1 MTVIQPAE
9 TLRSLLRRIDG
20 KGYGYYGD
28 IRGRYQFDSFVL
40 SIDRVQKDPFASPSR
55 VRVCVSP
62 EAAGFA
68 RDMWNTVP
76 RRRGL
81 CDYLTRAFCAAAGRS
96 RGRSGSGKSGLIAM
110 DEPGQEILER
120 TSVRISDYGVEGR
133 FVIGL
138 PAFGRRIAG
147 REAEKIF
154 FERLPE
160 CVAASLLLRAHD
172 VSGLYHHIGVAEDA
186 AVLRG
191 ALREMN
197 IVAFVADGA
206 VLPRESGASD
216 RPMNP
221 ADVVPF
227 VSPSAL
233 RVTID
238 VPNAGTLTGMGIP
251 AGVTLIVGG
260 GYHGKSTLLDALT
273 AGVYTHIP
281 NDGRE
286 YVVSD
291 PAAVKIR
298 AEDGRRV
305 EAVDISPFITGI
317 PGGKDTR
324 SFSSEDA
331 SGSTS
336 QAANIMEA
344 LEAGARL
351 FCIDEDTSATNFM
364 IRDRRMQALVA
375 KEHEPITPYIDRVRE
390 LFTEFGVSSVIVIG
404 GSGDY
409 LDVADTVICMD
420 AYRPYQVT
428 DEARD
433 IAAEY
438 PTGRACETDLPFPR
452 WHERV
457 YDARSFSPV
466 KGKRD
471 VRIQARGKG
480 TIVFGMSDIDCTS
493 VEQIVSESQTRAI
506 GDAIWY
512 AVRYM
517 DGSATAAEVAA
528 QVMQDIED
536 RGLDVLSPQK
546 RGDYVAFRSLEFLM
560 AINRM
565 RTLRA
570 VQVRR

>member
-1 MTVIQPAE
+1 MTAIQPAE
-9 TLRSLLRRIDG
+9 TLRQILRRIDG
-20 KGYGYYGD
+20 KGYGHYGD
-28 IRGRYQFDSFVL
+28 IRGQYRFDTFLL
-40 SIDRVQKDPFASPSR
+40 SIDHVQKDPFASPSR
-55 VRVCVSP
+55 VRVLVDP

-68 RDMWNTVP
+68 RDLWHTTP

-81 CDYLTRAFCAAAGRS
+81 CDYLTRAFCAAAERR
-96 RGRSGSGKSGLIAM
+96 RGMSGSGKSGLIAM
-110 DEPGQEILER
+110 DKPGQEILER
-120 TSVRISDYGVEGR
+120 TSVCIDDSGIEGR
-133 FVIGL
+133 CVVGL
-138 PAFGRRIAG
+138 PAYGRRIAG
-147 REAEKIF
+147 REAEEIF
-154 FERLPE
+154 FERLPAI
-160 CVAASLLLRAHD
+160 VAASLSARAHD
-172 VSGLYHHIGVAEDA
+172 LSQLYHHVGVAEDA
-186 AVLRG
+186 DVLRG
-191 ALREMN
+191 ALRERGL
-197 IVAFVADGA
+197 VAFVADGA
-206 VLPRESGASD
+206 VLPRQSGASD
-216 RPMNP
+216 RPMKG

-227 VSPSAL
+227 AAPSAL
-233 RVTID
+233 RVEMD
-238 VPNAGTLTGMGIP
+238 VPNAGALTGMGIP

-260 GYHGKSTLLDALT
+260 GYHGKSTLLAALT

-281 NDGRE
+281 GDGRE

-317 PGGKDTR
+317 PGGRDTR
-324 SFSSEDA
+324 SFSSADA

-364 IRDRRMQALVA
+364 IRDRRMQALIA

-390 LFTEFGVSSVIVIG
+390 LFTECGVSSAIVIG

-420 AYRPYQVT
+420 AYRPYLVT
-428 DEARD
+428 DKAREV
-433 IAAEY
+433 AAAY
-438 PTGRACETDLPFPR
+438 PTGRACETDQPFPR
-452 WHERV
+452 WQERIP
-457 YDARSFSPV
+457 DARSFSPA
-466 KGKRD
+466 KGKRA

-480 TIVFGMSDIDCTS
+480 MISFGTTDIDCTL

-517 DGSATAAEVAA
+517 NGSATAAEVAA
-528 QVMQDIED
+528 RVMQDIEEQ
-536 RGLDVLSPQK
+536 GLDVLSSRK
-546 RGDYVAFRSLEFLM
+546 RGDYAAFRSLELLM
-560 AINRM
+560 AVNRM

-570 VQVRR
+570 VQGGR

>member
-20 KGYGYYGD
+20 KGYGFYGD
-28 IRGRYQFDSFVL
+28 IRGRYRFESFVL
-40 SIDRVQKDPFASPSR
+40 CIDHVQKDPFSSPSG
-55 VRVCVSP
+55 VRVLVDSA
-62 EAAGFA
+62 AAGFS
-68 RDMWNTVP
+68 RDMWHTSS

-81 CDYLTRAFCAAAGRS
+81 CDYLARAFCQAAGRS
-96 RGRSGSGKSGLIAM
+96 SGRSGSGKSGLIAM

-120 TSVRISDYGVEGR
+120 TSVRISDAGVEGR
-133 FVIGL
+133 CVVGL

-147 REAEKIF
+147 REAENVF
-154 FERLPE
+154 FERLPDL
-160 CVAASLLLRAHD
+160 VTASLLLRAHD
-172 VSGLYHHIGVAEDA
+172 IPQLYHHIEVAEDA
-186 AVLRG
+186 DVLRD
-191 ALREMN
+191 ALRERGL
-197 IVAFVADGA
+197 VAFIADGA

-216 RPMNP
+216 RPMKSV
-221 ADVVPF
+221 DVIPF
-227 VSPSAL
+227 ASPSAL

-251 AGVTLIVGG
+251 SGVTLIVGG

-281 NDGRE
+281 GDGRE

-291 PAAVKIR
+291 PASVKIC

-364 IRDRRMQALVA
+364 IRDRRMQALIA

-390 LFTEFGVSSVIVIG
+390 LFAEFGVSSVIVIG

-409 LDVADTVICMD
+409 LDVADTVICMY
-420 AYRPYQVT
+420 AYRPYLIT
-428 DEARD
+428 EA
-433 IAAEY
+433 AHEVAEEY
-438 PTGRACETDLPFPR
+438 PTGRVSETDQPFPCF
-452 WHERV
+452 HERIF
-457 YDARSFSPV
+457 DARSFSPV

-471 VRIQARGKG
+471 VYIRARGKG
-480 TIVFGMSDIDCTS
+480 TIVFGMTDIDCTA

-517 DGSATAAEVAA
+517 DGSATAADVIAR
-528 QVMQDIED
+528 VMKDLEEQ
-536 RGLDVLSPQK
+536 GLDTLSPWK
-546 RGDYVAFRSLEFLM
+546 RGDYAAFRSPELLM

-565 RTLRA
+565 RTLCA
-570 VQVRR
+570 VQAGR

>member
-1 MTVIQPAE
+1 MIQPAE

-28 IRGRYQFDSFVL
+28 IRGQYRFETFVL
-40 SIDRVQKDPFASPSR
+40 SIDHVQKDPFASPSG
-55 VRVCVSP
+55 VRVLVGSDV
-62 EAAGFA
+62 AGFA
-68 RDMWNTVP
+68 RDMWNSAP
-76 RRRGL
+76 RRWGL
-81 CDYLTRAFCAAAGRS
+81 CDYLTRAFCAAAGRGS
-96 RGRSGSGKSGLIAM
+96 GRSGSGKSGLIAM

-120 TSVRISDYGVEGR
+120 TSVSVSDSGVEGR
-133 FVIGL
+133 CVVGL
-138 PAFGRRIAG
+138 PAYGRRIAG

-172 VSGLYHHIGVAEDA
+172 SNRIYHHIGVAEDA
-186 AVLRG
+186 AVLRS
-191 ALREMN
+191 ALKEQN
-197 IVAFVADGA
+197 LVAFVADGA

-227 VSPSAL
+227 ASPPDL

-260 GYHGKSTLLDALT
+260 GYHGKSTLLDAIT

-420 AYRPYQVT
+420 AYRPYHVT

-480 TIVFGMSDIDCTS
+480 TIVFGMTDIDCTS

-536 RGLDVLSPQK
+536 RGLDVLSPRK
-546 RGDYVAFRSLEFLM
+546 RGDFATFRSLELLM

-570 VQVRR
+570 VQSGQ

>member
-28 IRGRYQFDSFVL
+28 IRGQYRFDTFVL
-40 SIDRVQKDPFASPSR
+40 CIDHVQKDPFASPSR
-55 VRVCVSP
+55 VRVLVDS
-62 EAAGFA
+62 ATAGFA
-68 RDMWNTVP
+68 SDMWDTAP

-81 CDYLTRAFCAAAGRS
+81 CDYLTRAFCQAAGKS
-96 RGRSGSGKSGLIAM
+96 SGRSGSGKSGLIAM

-120 TSVRISDYGVEGR
+120 TSVHISDAGVEGR
-133 FVIGL
+133 CVVGL

-147 REAEKIF
+147 REAEKVF
-154 FERLPE
+154 FERLPAI
-160 CVAASLLLRAHD
+160 VAASLVAHAHD
-172 VSGLYHHIGVAEDA
+172 MSHLYHHIGVAEDA
-186 AVLRG
+186 DVLRG
-191 ALREMN
+191 ELKGMN
-197 IVAFVADGA
+197 LVAFVADGA

-216 RPMNP
+216 RPMNSG
-221 ADVVPF
+221 DVVPF
-227 VSPSAL
+227 ATPPLL
-233 RVTID
+233 RVTIN
-238 VPNAGTLTGMGIP
+238 VPNAGPLIGMGIP

-281 NDGRE
+281 GDGRE

-291 PAAVKIR
+291 PASVKIR

-364 IRDRRMQALVA
+364 IRDRRMQALVV

-390 LFTEFGVSSVIVIG
+390 LSTEFGVSSVIVIG

-420 AYRPYQVT
+420 AYRPYLIT
-428 DEARD
+428 EEAREV
-433 IAAEY
+433 ATEN
-438 PTGRACETDLPFPR
+438 PTGRISETDQPFPHF
-452 WHERV
+452 HERI
-457 YDARSFSPV
+457 YDARSFSPA

-471 VRIQARGKG
+471 VRIQARGIG
-480 TIVFGMSDIDCTS
+480 TIVFGTTDIDCS
-493 VEQIVSESQTRAI
+493 AVEQIVSESQTRAI
-506 GDAIWY
+506 ADAIWY

-517 DGSATAAEVAA
+517 NGSATAAEVAER
-528 QVMQDIED
+528 VMKDIETE
-536 RGLDVLSPQK
+536 GLDVLSSRK
-546 RGDYVAFRSLEFLM
+546 RGDYAAFRSHELLM

-565 RTLRA
+565 RTLSAR
-570 VQVRR
+570 QLEH

>member
-9 TLRSLLRRIDG
+9 SLRGILRRIDG
-20 KGYGYYGD
+20 KSYGYYGD
-28 IRGRYQFDSFVL
+28 IRGQYQFDSFVL
-40 SIDRVQKDPFASPSR
+40 CIDHVQKDPFASPSR
-55 VRVCVSP
+55 VRVLVGSA
-62 EAAGFA
+62 AAGFA
-68 RDMWNTVP
+68 RDMWDTAP

-81 CDYLTRAFCAAAGRS
+81 CDYLTRAFCQAAGRGS
-96 RGRSGSGKSGLIAM
+96 ARSGSGKSGLIAM

-120 TSVRISDYGVEGR
+120 TSVSVSDSGVEGR
-133 FVIGL
+133 CVVGL
-138 PAFGRRIAG
+138 PACGRRIAG
-147 REAEKIF
+147 REAEQIF
-154 FERLPE
+154 FERLPALVE
-160 CVAASLLLRAHD
+160 ASLLLRAHD
-172 VSGLYHHIGVAEDA
+172 SDRLYHHIGVSEDA
-186 AVLRG
+186 DILRG
-191 ALREMN
+191 ALREQHL
-197 IVAFVADGA
+197 VAFVADGA

-216 RPMNP
+216 RPMKR

-227 VSPSAL
+227 ATPPAL
-233 RVTID
+233 RVEVV
-238 VPNAGTLTGMGIP
+238 VPNAGSLTGMGIP

-260 GYHGKSTLLDALT
+260 GYHGKSTLLAAIT

-281 NDGRE
+281 GDGRE

-390 LFTEFGVSSVIVIG
+390 LYTEYSVSSVIVIG

-409 LDVADTVICMD
+409 LDVADTIICMD
-420 AYRPYQVT
+420 AYRTYLVT
-428 DEARD
+428 EAARE
-433 IAAEY
+433 IAAAY
-438 PTGRACETDLPFPR
+438 PTGRISETDQPFPCF
-452 WHERV
+452 HERIF
-457 YDARSFSPV
+457 DARSFSPA
-466 KGKRD
+466 KGRRA

-480 TIVFGMSDIDCTS
+480 TIVFGTADIDCS
-493 VEQIVSESQTRAI
+493 AVEQIVSESQTRAI

-528 QVMQDIED
+528 RVTKDIETE
-536 RGLDVLSPQK
+536 GLDILSTRK
-546 RGDYVAFRSLEFLM
+546 RGDYAAFRSLELLM

-565 RTLRA
+565 RTL
-570 VQVRR
+570 QVR

>member
-1 MTVIQPAE
+1 MTVVQPAE

-28 IRGRYQFDSFVL
+28 IRGQYRFETFVL
-40 SIDRVQKDPFASPSR
+40 CIDHVQKDPFASPSR
-55 VRVCVSP
+55 VRVLVDSA
-62 EAAGFA
+62 AAGFA
-68 RDMWNTVP
+68 RDMWDTVP

-81 CDYLTRAFCAAAGRS
+81 CDYLTRAFCQAAGRS
-96 RGRSGSGKSGLIAM
+96 SGRSGSGKSGIIAM

-120 TSVRISDYGVEGR
+120 TSVFVSDSGVEGR
-133 FVIGL
+133 FVVGL

-172 VSGLYHHIGVAEDA
+172 SNRIYHHIGVAEDA
-186 AVLRG
+186 DVLRG
-191 ALREMN
+191 ALRERSL
-197 IVAFVADGA
+197 VAFVADGA
-206 VLPRESGASD
+206 ILPRESGASD
-216 RPMNP
+216 RPMKC

-227 VSPSAL
+227 VSPPAL

-238 VPNAGTLTGMGIP
+238 VPNAGTLAGMGIP
-251 AGVTLIVGG
+251 LGVTLIVGG
-260 GYHGKSTLLDALT
+260 GYHGKSTLLNALT
-273 AGVYTHIP
+273 TGVYTHIP
-281 NDGRE
+281 GDGRE

-305 EAVDISPFITGI
+305 EAVDISPFISGI

-375 KEHEPITPYIDRVRE
+375 REHEPITPYIDRVRE
-390 LFTEFGVSSVIVIG
+390 LFTEFGASSVIVIG

-420 AYRPYQVT
+420 AYRPYLVT
-428 DEARD
+428 DRARE
-433 IAAEY
+433 IAAEN
-438 PTGRACETDLPFPR
+438 PTGRISETDIPFPHF
-452 WHERV
+452 HERIF
-457 YDARSFSPV
+457 DARSFSPA
-466 KGKRD
+466 KGKKD

-480 TIVFGMSDIDCTS
+480 MIVFGTTDIDCTS

-506 GDAIWY
+506 ADAIWY

-517 DGSATAAEVAA
+517 DGKATATEVAA
-528 QVMQDIED
+528 RVMQDIETE
-536 RGLDVLSPQK
+536 GLDVLSSRK
-546 RGDYVAFRSLEFLM
+546 RGDYAKFRSQELLM
-560 AINRM
+560 AVNRM
-565 RTLRA
+565 RTLCA
-570 VQVRR
+570 EQARR